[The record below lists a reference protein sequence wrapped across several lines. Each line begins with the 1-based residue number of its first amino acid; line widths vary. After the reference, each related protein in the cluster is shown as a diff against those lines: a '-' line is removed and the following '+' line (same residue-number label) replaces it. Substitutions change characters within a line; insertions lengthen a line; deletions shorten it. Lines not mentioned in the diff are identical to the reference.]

1 MRTFSHVALGVL
13 FLALLAGSLLVADGG
28 SVILTETAEIT
39 TTPGAERF
47 GVLLA
52 GSPVR
57 VLEARDGW
65 MRVSV
70 EGWIPAD
77 GATAAPAAPELRP
90 APAAAEPAGA
100 AVSLSGSVFV
110 TDRGRTI
117 VGSGIALRLVSDPER
132 IRRKLDESRSA
143 CGSRRGALEDE
154 ARELKDKA
162 SRSLSAIENTTSA
175 FEAYDEAKRRRRE
188 VLASLKSLDQEC
200 LSEEESIVE
209 SGTVARTLSDPHGGY
224 SFRGVAPG
232 RYLLTAALETEEQRQ
247 IWQVDVELAAGTSPT
262 IDLTQ
267 ENRTAMEP
275 LPSYR

>member
-1 MRTFSHVALGVL
+1 MRIFSHVALGVV

-77 GATAAPAAPELRP
+77 GATAAPAAPEPRPSP
-90 APAAAEPAGA
+90 APAAA

-117 VGSGIALRLVSDPER
+117 VGAGIALRLVSDPER

-162 SRSLSAIENTTSA
+162 SRSLSAIENTTTA
-175 FEAYDEAKRRRRE
+175 FEAYDEAKRRRRA
-188 VLASLKSLDQEC
+188 VLASLRSLDQEC

-224 SFRGVAPG
+224 AFSGVAPG
-232 RYLLTAALETEEQRQ
+232 RYLLAAALETEEHRE

-267 ENRTAMEP
+267 ENRTATEP